1 MKRSTLVALT
11 IASIPAVAV
20 PILGTQTYAATRGGS
35 TPTAAQKAVKAKD
48 SQQVQRAKAA
58 QRAKATHRQAS
69 PLPTGLTGTWAIDPA
84 HSRIGF
90 AVRHVLINE
99 VHGNFNEFEGTINA
113 NGQDITKSSV
123 EFKAKV
129 ASIDTNVPQRDAH
142 LKSADFFDAEKYPE
156 LTFKSARIER
166 SAEGFR
172 AVGRFTMHGTSKT
185 IAIPFRLRG
194 PVVDG
199 FGYTRAGVQAELQL
213 NRQDYGVK
221 YNQLLDNGGLAVDNI
236 VRVNLDL
243 EAVKAGSGPK
253 KAARAD

>member
-1 MKRSTLVALT
+1 MKHSTLIALT
-11 IASIPAVAV
+11 LAAMPAITL
-20 PILGTQTYAATRGGS
+20 PILGTQTYAATRRGS
-35 TPTAAQKAVKAKD
+35 TPTAAQKAIKAKD
-48 SQQVQRAKAA
+48 SQQTKRAKAA
-58 QRAKATHRQAS
+58 QRAKATQNR
-69 PLPTGLTGTWAIDPA
+69 PTPIPAGLTGTWAIDPA

-90 AVRHVLINE
+90 AVRHVLIND

-123 EFKAKV
+123 EFKAKI

-142 LKSADFFDAEKYPE
+142 LKSPDFFDAEKYPE
-156 LTFKSARIER
+156 MTFKSTRVER
-166 SAEGFR
+166 STDGFR
-172 AVGRFTMHGTSKT
+172 AIGTFTMHGTSKT
-185 IAIPFRLRG
+185 IAIPFRLSG

-199 FGYTRAGVQAELQL
+199 FGYTRIGVDADLQL

-221 YNQLLDNGGLAVDNI
+221 WNQVLDNGGLAVDNI

-253 KAARAD
+253 K